1 MVVDVQMV
9 VVVLTLSH
17 RSGDPY
23 QKGGC
28 GGDKDEGSRALVP
41 VNGTQ
46 VHTNRHKQAQTGT
59 EIDRKFT
66 KFNYFETCVIP
77 CWWQVE
83 DIVSP
88 DVPSRALQKVTSSP
102 LNKAQCLVCFGI

>member
-1 MVVDVQMV
+1 MVVDVQVV

-46 VHTNRHKQAQTGT
+46 VHTNTNRHKQAQKLIENLLNLIILKHVLYHVGGRWR
-59 EIDRKFT
+59 IL
-66 KFNYFETCVIP
+66 
-77 CWWQVE
+77 
-83 DIVSP
+83 S
-88 DVPSRALQKVTSSP
+88 ALMCP
-102 LNKAQCLVCFGI
+102 LELSKR